1 MTHHNTLY
9 FFRKIGIAM
18 VFSMAISMNGIASS
32 TEQTPTEN
40 ISVGQAPVE
49 NTPKKV
55 TTQYQPL
62 AMVNDKPITPVDIDN
77 RVQFIRIINKIPK
90 TIKLSAQ
97 DKNRI
102 LEDLIEE
109 KIKTQETERFKVKID
124 EKRLDDAFKAAA
136 NNLGISEKDFADTLR
151 RHGLDRAY
159 FDRVTGDKFAWSD
172 LVQGRYARDISISTY
187 EIAQIIEANS
197 LTDGMSVVY
206 HQIVLPFDGSPK
218 AQTDIQVTLDD
229 ISKRLKQG
237 EAFKTIAMGYNPN
250 AAIQTKLLSE
260 LSPELGQ
267 TLLTLQPEQISQ
279 PIKIND
285 TLIIAQFIDK
295 QKGDTSVINQRMTI
309 KSGRLTYKEDSNT
322 QQKQAILHDLNTQS
336 DLCKEYDTYL
346 ADVTVFNNTTIAE
359 LPESLRDVAKATKQ
373 GETRIVRESK
383 DNDYVLTV
391 CEIKKP
397 DYYNDVPNEIRSKTR
412 NQIFSNKLELKDK
425 EYYRDLKKSA
435 LVTLFQ

>member
-1 MTHHNTLY
+1 
-9 FFRKIGIAM
+9 M
-18 VFSMAISMNGIASS
+18 VFSMAISMNGIANSTETTP
-32 TEQTPTEN
+32 TEQTATENVSVDNIPTEN
-40 ISVGQAPVE
+40 
-49 NTPKKV
+49 TPTKV

-109 KIKTQETERFKVKID
+109 KIKAQETERFKVKID
-124 EKRLDDAFKAAA
+124 DKRLDDAFKAAS
-136 NNLGISEKDFADTLR
+136 NNLGISEKEFADRLR
-151 RHGLDRAY
+151 KHGLNRAY

-172 LVQGRYARDISISTY
+172 LVQGRYARDITISTY

-206 HQIVLPFDGSPK
+206 HQIVLPFDGSSK
-218 AQTDIQVTLDD
+218 GQIDIQATLDD

-237 EAFKTIAMGYNPN
+237 EAFKTIAMVYNPN
-250 AAIQTKLLSE
+250 AALQTKLLSE
-260 LSPELGQ
+260 LPPELGQ

-279 PIKIND
+279 PIKVND

-309 KSGRLTYKEDSNT
+309 KAGRLAYKENSTT
-322 QQKQAILHDLNTQS
+322 QDKQAILHDLNSQS
-336 DLCKEYDTYL
+336 DLCKKYDTYL

-391 CEIKKP
+391 CEMKKP
-397 DYYNDVPNEIRSKTR
+397 DYYNDVPNEVRNKIR